1 MFDRLDEHLEKCE
14 DDMSKKDYNL
24 ASHHVKEA
32 MKSFASPLILKMP
45 KLHPTNREEAQN
57 RLKEK
62 IKKEYVVNEAEAF
75 LRQAKNDLNQESTRR
90 IRMGHKREVDKLESV
105 VELLRELFSSLKG
118 L

>member
-1 MFDRLDEHLEKCE
+1 M
-14 DDMSKKDYNL
+14 
-24 ASHHVKEA
+24 
-32 MKSFASPLILKMP
+32 
-45 KLHPTNREEAQN
+45 
-57 RLKEK
+57 
-62 IKKEYVVNEAEAF
+62 NEAEAF